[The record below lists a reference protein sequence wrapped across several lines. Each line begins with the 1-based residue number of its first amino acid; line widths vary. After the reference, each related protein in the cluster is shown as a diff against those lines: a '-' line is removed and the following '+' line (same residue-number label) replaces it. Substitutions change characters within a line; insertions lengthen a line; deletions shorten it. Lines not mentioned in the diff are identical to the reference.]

1 MAHMM
6 EKTNVHKVLLG
17 IAGCKWPIGRPRYRL
32 GDNVNIDLKQDG
44 RVGCNS
50 SSLAQVDKW

>member
-1 MAHMM
+1 MM